1 VTSSGTREGDLTAE
15 ALASELK
22 EADERLAR
30 LNAEAAKVRA
40 HVNELRRAAATA
52 SERSQRTLPLVQVEP
67 PRAHATSAEKVELF
81 RSLFRGRRDVFA
93 KYWENVKA
101 GKKGYAPACANEW
114 VRGVCEKPRVKCGEC
129 PSQAFLAVDERRIR
143 EHLEGRTIMGAYAML
158 SDETC
163 WFLAADF
170 DGDAWRED
178 ILAFAETCDVSN
190 LPVAL
195 ERSRSGDGGHAWFFF
210 TEPVAA
216 SVVRRMACS
225 LLTETMARRHQLKMD
240 SYDRLFPNQ
249 DTMPNGGFGNLIAL
263 PLQKKARERGN
274 TVFLDRALTPV
285 ADQWAY
291 LASVARIP
299 TRRVEEIA
307 DEAVRRGRVI
317 GLRTGPTGDDDS
329 TPWTRP
335 PSGRPKKERVT
346 GPLPGEVQAVLAQKL
361 FVTKAGLPSP
371 ILNEL
376 KRLAAFQNPEFYKKQ
391 SMRLSTAM
399 TPRVIT
405 CAEDHAEHVALPRGC
420 LDEATD
426 LFREHGSTVCVHD
439 ERVVGSPVDLSFRG
453 NLTAVQRS
461 AVDAMLAHDT
471 GIFVAPPGSGKTVV
485 GAYLAAA
492 RNTSTLVL
500 VHRKP
505 LVDQWSLQLA
515 MFLGIDPSSVG
526 RIGGGKDKPNGH
538 LDVAMLQSLVRKGSV
553 KDVVARYGHVIVDEC
568 HHLPAFSFE
577 RVLAEVKAKFVTG
590 LTATPYRRDGHQPI
604 LHMQCGPVRFA
615 IDAGTAGTVRPFEH
629 KLVCR
634 TTAFVGAAEATVQ
647 EHYTALVA
655 DEERNRMI
663 LDDVEQALVD
673 GRSPLVLTERKDH
686 LEYLATKL
694 EPRARHLVVLHGGRG
709 TKEERLAFKHL
720 NSIPDDEERLVLA
733 TGRYI
738 GEGFDDARLD
748 ALFLTMPVSWK
759 GTMIQYAGRLHRLY
773 QSKFEVCIYDYVDRN
788 VPMLVRMFEK
798 RLRAYRAM
806 GYEIDAELA
815 VGLKDDEADE
825 DE

>member
-1 VTSSGTREGDLTAE
+1 VAR
-15 ALASELK
+15 ELK
-22 EADERLAR
+22 EADERLAA
-30 LNAEAAKVRA
+30 LNAEAARIRA
-40 HVNELRRAAATA
+40 HLDELRRAAATEA
-52 SERSQRTLPLVQVEP
+52 EPRQKSLPLLPLTQVES
-67 PRAHATSAEKVELF
+67 PRIPTTSAEKVALF
-81 RSLFRGRRDVFA
+81 RNLFRGRTDVFPR
-93 KYWENVKA
+93 YWENVKA
-101 GKKGYAPACANEW
+101 GKKGYAPACGNEW

-129 PSQAFLAVDERRIR
+129 PKQAFLAVDELRIR
-143 EHLEGRTIMGAYAML
+143 EHLEGRSIMGAYAML

-170 DGDAWRED
+170 DGDAWQDD
-178 ILAFAETCDVSN
+178 ILAFADTCDATD
-190 LPVAL
+190 LPVAV
-195 ERSRSGDGGHAWFFF
+195 ERSRSGNGGHAWFFF
-210 TEPVAA
+210 AEPVAA
-216 SVVRRMACS
+216 SVARRMGCF

-249 DTMPNGGFGNLIAL
+249 DTMPKGGFGNLIAL

-274 TVFLDRALTPV
+274 TVFLDRTLSPV
-285 ADQWAY
+285 PDQWAY
-291 LASVARIP
+291 LASLARIP
-299 TRRVEEIA
+299 TRRVEEVA
-307 DEAVRRGRVI
+307 LDAVRGGRVI
-317 GLRTGPTGDDDS
+317 GVRTSPMGEDDDP

-335 PSGRPKKERVT
+335 PSGRPKSERVI
-346 GPLPGEVQAVLAQKL
+346 GPPPREVHAVLAQRL
-361 FVTKAGLPSP
+361 FIATAGLPSP

-391 SMRLSTAM
+391 SMRLSTAT
-399 TPRVIT
+399 TPRVIS

-420 LDEATD
+420 LDEAAE
-426 LFREHGSTVCVHD
+426 LLREHGSTLHVHD
-439 ERVVGSPVDLSFRG
+439 ERVAGAPIDVSFRG
-453 NLTAVQRS
+453 SLTAVQRN
-461 AVDAMLAHDT
+461 AVDAMLVHDT

-505 LVDQWSLQLA
+505 LLDQWALQLA
-515 MFLGIDPSSVG
+515 MFLGIDASSVG
-526 RIGGGKDKPNGH
+526 RIGGGKDKPNGR

-553 KDVVARYGHVIVDEC
+553 RDVVAQYGHVIIDEC

-577 RVLAEVKAKFVTG
+577 RVLAEVKARFVTG

-615 IDAGTAGTVRPFEH
+615 IDPGVTGGARPFEH

-634 TTAFVGAAEATVQ
+634 TTAFAGAAEASIQ
-647 EHYTALVA
+647 EHYAALVA
-655 DEERNRMI
+655 DEARNRMI
-663 LDDVEQALVD
+663 LDDVEQALIE

-694 EPRARHLVVLHGGRG
+694 EPRTRHLVVLYGGRG
-709 TKEERLAFKHL
+709 TKEEQLAFKHL
-720 NSIPDDEERLVLA
+720 KSIPDDEERLVLA

-773 QSKFEVCIYDYVDRN
+773 DRKFEVCIYDYVDRN
-788 VPMLVRMFEK
+788 VPMLLRMFEK

-806 GYEIDAELA
+806 GYEIGAELA
-815 VGLKDDEADE
+815 GDLKEGEADTRE
-825 DE
+825 